1 MVVLACWAVFATANL
16 FAMWHLPGAETIPF
30 HFVWISIALVFGINV
45 WPTRAM
51 MAVLAAVTVSTGYI
65 LWHHADVGE
74 IGLEETAEVPLMAA
88 VFLVMVWHVRGR
100 QAALAEREDVA
111 TLERKRAETQALFV
125 RLGSH
130 ELRTSITVARGYVEL
145 IRAAHEGHQTEE
157 DAGTVLDEL
166 SELDRLTAR
175 LTMLMQLDSP
185 GELSTVD
192 IGVFVH
198 ELVRRWT
205 PIADRRWVASATAG
219 TISANEDS
227 LRAALNSLLEN
238 AVAFTRDGDRIEVA
252 ARRAGGWV
260 FIEVS
265 DTGVGIAPENLD
277 RIFDGAWSTRP
288 WSGEPGRGGTGL
300 GLAIVRAAV
309 ETLGGTASVTSELGR
324 GSTFTLSVPGGG
336 TGPAPAIAKSHP
348 GEEPLAVG

>member
-1 MVVLACWAVFATANL
+1 
-16 FAMWHLPGAETIPF
+16 MWWFPGTEAIWF
-30 HFVWISIALVFGINV
+30 HFVWISIAVVFGINV

-51 MAVLAAVTVSTGYI
+51 MAVLAAVTVSTGLI
-65 LWHHADVGE
+65 LWHHARAGE

-100 QAALAEREDVA
+100 QLALAQREKVA
-111 TLERKRAETQALFV
+111 SLERKRAETQELFV

-130 ELRTSITVARGYVEL
+130 ELRTSITVARGYAEL

-185 GELSTVD
+185 GVLSTVD
-192 IGVFVH
+192 LERFVG
-198 ELVRRWT
+198 ELVRRWL
-205 PIADRRWVASATAG
+205 PIADRVWVTSGAAG
-219 TISANEDS
+219 TISATEDR
-227 LRAALNSLLEN
+227 LRAALNSLIEN

-252 ARRAGGWV
+252 VRRDGGRV
-260 FIEVS
+260 IIEVS

-277 RIFDGAWSTRP
+277 RIFDRAWSTRP
-288 WSGEPGRGGTGL
+288 WTGEPGPGGTGL

-324 GSTFTLSVPGGG
+324 GTTFTLTMPGGH
-336 TGPAPAIAKSHP
+336 PATTPPQRPSTKPHQPARQTH
-348 GEEPLAVG
+348 VG